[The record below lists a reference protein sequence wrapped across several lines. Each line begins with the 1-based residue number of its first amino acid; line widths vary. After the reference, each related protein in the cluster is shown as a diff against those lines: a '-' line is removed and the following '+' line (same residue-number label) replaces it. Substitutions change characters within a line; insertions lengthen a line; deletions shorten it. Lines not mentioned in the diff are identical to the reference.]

1 MEQLVARWAH
11 NPKVV
16 SSSLAP
22 ATKSKR
28 LRKVPQPF
36 FILGPHILLPM
47 HKSGFVN
54 IIGNPNVG
62 KSTLMNAFIGEDL
75 SITTPKAQTTRH
87 RILGLLNND
96 EYQIVFSDTPGII
109 QPGYAL
115 QEHMMDFVQSTFED
129 ADVFLFL
136 TEPSEKP
143 LKDERF
149 LRKLKDTEVPV
160 LLIINKI
167 DLTEQKE
174 LERVV
179 EHWQQVLPNAEIYP
193 VSALNNFNTDVL
205 LQRILELLPEG
216 PSYFSKEELSDKDE
230 RFFVSEM
237 VREAILKNYQKEI
250 PYAVQVEVEEFKE
263 EENIIRIRSTIYV
276 ERDTQKSIII
286 GHQGKMIKRTGT
298 DARKRMEA
306 FFKKKIFLDLFVK
319 VRKNWRQNEDQL
331 RRFGYR

>member
-1 MEQLVARWAH
+1 
-11 NPKVV
+11 
-16 SSSLAP
+16 
-22 ATKSKR
+22 
-28 LRKVPQPF
+28 
-36 FILGPHILLPM
+36 M

-62 KSTLMNAFIGEDL
+62 KSTLMNSFLGEDL
-75 SITTPKAQTTRH
+75 SIMTPKAQTTRH
-87 RILGLLNND
+87 RILGLLND
-96 EYQIVFSDTPGII
+96 ENYQVVFSDTPGII

-136 TEPSEKP
+136 TEPTEKP
-143 LKDERF
+143 IKDERF
-149 LRKLKDTEVPV
+149 LQKLQNSKVPV

-167 DLTEQKE
+167 DLSDQSTLEKVVSHWSEQ
-174 LERVV
+174 
-179 EHWQQVLPNAEIYP
+179 LPNAEIYP
-193 VSALNNFNTDVL
+193 ISALNDFNTEVL
-205 LQRILELLPEG
+205 LDRILELLPEG
-216 PSYFSKEELSDKDE
+216 PAYFSKDELSDKDE

-237 VREAILKNYQKEI
+237 IREQMLKIYSKEI

-263 EENIIRIRSTIYV
+263 EENIIRIRSIIYV
-276 ERDTQKSIII
+276 ERDTQKSIVI

-306 FFKKKIFLDLFVK
+306 FFKKKVFLELFVK

>member
-1 MEQLVARWAH
+1 
-11 NPKVV
+11 
-16 SSSLAP
+16 
-22 ATKSKR
+22 
-28 LRKVPQPF
+28 
-36 FILGPHILLPM
+36 M
-47 HKSGFVN
+47 HKSGYVN

-62 KSTLMNAFIGEDL
+62 KSTLMNSFLGEDL
-75 SITTPKAQTTRH
+75 SIMTPKAQTTRH
-87 RILGLLNND
+87 RILGLLND
-96 EYQIVFSDTPGII
+96 ENYQIVFSDTPGII

-115 QEHMMDFVQSTFED
+115 QEHMMDFVESTFED

-149 LRKLKDTEVPV
+149 LKKLQNSKVPV

-167 DLTEQKE
+167 DLTQQDE
-174 LERVV
+174 LEKVV
-179 EHWQQVLPNAEIYP
+179 GHWQEILPTAEIYP
-193 VSALNNFNTDVL
+193 VSALNHFNTDVL

-216 PSYFSKEELSDKDE
+216 PAYFSKDDLSDKDE

-298 DARKRMEA
+298 DARKRMEG

>member
-1 MEQLVARWAH
+1 
-11 NPKVV
+11 
-16 SSSLAP
+16 
-22 ATKSKR
+22 
-28 LRKVPQPF
+28 
-36 FILGPHILLPM
+36 M

-62 KSTLMNAFIGEDL
+62 KSTLMNALLGENL

-87 RILGLLNND
+87 RILGLLND
-96 EYQIVFSDTPGII
+96 ENYQIVFSDTPGII
-109 QPGYAL
+109 KPGYAL

-149 LRKLKDTEVPV
+149 LEKLRKADVPV
-160 LLIINKI
+160 LIVINKI
-167 DLTEQKE
+167 DLSNQAD
-174 LERVV
+174 LEKVV
-179 EHWQQVLPNAEIYP
+179 EHWTKELPEAEVYP
-193 VSALNNFNTDVL
+193 ISALNNFNTEVL
-205 LQRILELLPEG
+205 LDRILDLLPEA
-216 PSYFSKEELSDKDE
+216 PAYFSKDDLSDKDE

-237 VREAILKNYQKEI
+237 IREQILKNYSKEI
-250 PYAVQVEVEEFKE
+250 PYAVQVEVEDFKE
-263 EENIIRIRSTIYV
+263 ERDIIRIRAVIYT
-276 ERDTQKSIII
+276 ERDTQKSILI

-298 DARKRMEA
+298 DARKRMEE